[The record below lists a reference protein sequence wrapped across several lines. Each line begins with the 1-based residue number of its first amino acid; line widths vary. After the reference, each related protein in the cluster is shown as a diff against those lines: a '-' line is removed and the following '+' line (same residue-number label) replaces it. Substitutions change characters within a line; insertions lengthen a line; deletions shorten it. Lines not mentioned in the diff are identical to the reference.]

1 MFNLR
6 LCNATIRYSLLKFGH
21 MHLCCIDNKY
31 FSPHC
36 CKCTLLCLI
45 TRIIVMRYQLYDF
58 DKHTPSNKSTHLPLS
73 IEVWIIFAWHNNHCN
88 ASPRHGLWG
97 WYKFNN
103 QWKQSIIT
111 FFHDNIVVTD
121 CYLFFYLH
129 FFIYFFF
136 FSFVEHLISRQAC
149 REHHRWEGSVGFVS
163 GGL

>member
-21 MHLCCIDNKY
+21 IHLCCIDNKY

-45 TRIIVMRYQLYDF
+45 TRMIVMRYKLYDF
-58 DKHTPSNKSTHLPLS
+58 VKHTPSNKSTHLPLS
-73 IEVWIIFAWHNNHCN
+73 IEEFEVWIIFAWHNNHCN

-103 QWKQSIIT
+103 QWKQSYY
-111 FFHDNIVVTD
+111 N
-121 CYLFFYLH
+121 
-129 FFIYFFF
+129 F
-136 FSFVEHLISRQAC
+136 FSWQYCGYRLLLVFLLALFYFIFFCGAFNIQASKLYMF
-149 REHHRWEGSVGFVS
+149 E
-163 GGL
+163 